1 MGIVIRQSFW
11 TSVISYIGVV
21 LGYVNLL
28 YLYPRFLDP
37 DQIGLLR
44 TITDAAILF
53 AAFAQAGLSQT
64 IARYFP
70 QYSKDRDEG
79 QKFINLIFVL
89 SLGAFILFATVFF
102 LLKNNITSFFG
113 DNAGQLE
120 SYLILIL
127 WLTFIMMLITLTESF
142 SRANLKVTTPNFL
155 REIGLR
161 VMQGVLV
168 LFYFIGAYDFY
179 SFLILTVLSYV
190 LNLLI
195 LLVYLKSVGELKLN
209 LSILKLPT
217 KKFREMIQFSVF
229 SLAGTGA
236 LLTIIKID
244 SLMITPLTSNGILS
258 IGLSNNAIY
267 TTAVYMA
274 TVIEIPRRAINQTTN
289 TLIARAFEKGDLP
302 AVETLYKKT
311 TVNQLAIGAL
321 LFIGVWTNL
330 ESIFSIMPKGDFF
343 IAGYSVVIIIGVVK
357 LMDMLFG
364 PNGELLVLSKY
375 YWFHTSALMVMIVIS
390 ITLNYLLIPEYGIEG
405 AAYATVITYLIFNL
419 VKFSFIYIK
428 LKIQP
433 FTVGC
438 LKVLVIS
445 ILVIVLNNWLP
456 SLENS
461 YLDILYRSAII
472 SVLYGVLI
480 ISSRSSA
487 EINTLF
493 EKGLSMI
500 KSIWK

>member
-44 TITDAAILF
+44 TVQDAAILL

-64 IARYFP
+64 IVRYFP
-70 QYSKDRDEG
+70 HYSKDRDEG
-79 QKFINLIFVL
+79 QKFVNLIFVL
-89 SLGAFILFATVFF
+89 SLGAFILFAIVFF
-102 LLKNNITSFFG
+102 LLKSNIIDFFG
-113 DNAGQLE
+113 ENGNQLE
-120 SYLILIL
+120 NYLVLTL
-127 WLTFIMMLITLTESF
+127 WLTLIMTLITLTESY

-161 VMQGVLV
+161 AIQGILV
-168 LFYFIGAYDFY
+168 LCYFLDVYDFY
-179 SFLILTVLSYV
+179 GFLILTVFSYV

-195 LLVYLKSVGELKLN
+195 LLVYLKSVGDLKLK
-209 LSILKLPT
+209 LSILQLPK
-217 KKFREMIQFSVF
+217 KKFQEIIQFSVF

-244 SLMITPLTSNGILS
+244 SLMVSALAANGFIS
-258 IGLSNNAIY
+258 NAIY

-289 TLIARAFEKGDLP
+289 TLIARAFEKNDL
-302 AVETLYKKT
+302 AEVGALYKKT

-321 LFIGVWTNL
+321 LFIGVWANL
-330 ESIFSIMPKGDFF
+330 ESIYAIMPKGDTY

-357 LMDMLFG
+357 IIDMLFG
-364 PNGELLVLSKY
+364 PNGELLVLSEY

-390 ITLNYLLIPEYGIEG
+390 ISLNYLLIPEYGIQG
-405 AAYATVITYLIFNL
+405 AAYATLITYLLFNL
-419 VKFSFIYIK
+419 AKLFFVYLK

-445 ILVIVLNNWLP
+445 IFVIMVNKWLP

-461 YLDILYRSAII
+461 YFDIIYRSILI
-472 SVLYGVLI
+472 SVLYGFLI
-480 ISSRSSA
+480 IISRSSA
-487 EINTLF
+487 EINNLF
-493 EKGLSMI
+493 AKGLSMI